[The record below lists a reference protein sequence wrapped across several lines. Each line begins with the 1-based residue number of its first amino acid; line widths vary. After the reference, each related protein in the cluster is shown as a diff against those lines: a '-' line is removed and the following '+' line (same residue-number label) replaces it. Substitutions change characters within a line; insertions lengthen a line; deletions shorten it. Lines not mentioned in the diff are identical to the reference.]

1 VENRKNKSKINKIKV
16 SFYGSQNRKPKT
28 ENRKLKTMLKNDLFL
43 KALKGETVQR
53 PPVWMMRQAGRYLP
67 EFIALRDKYDFFT
80 RCQTPELAAEI
91 TVQPIRRIAP
101 DAAILFSDILVVPQ
115 AMGIEVLMKE
125 NFGPFLPNPI
135 RTIQDVEK
143 VIVPNI
149 QETLGYVMDAIK
161 LTKEMLNDEVPLIG
175 FAGSPW
181 TIFCYAVEGKG
192 SKSFDMAK
200 GFCFSHPEA
209 AHVLLQKI
217 TDTTILYLKEK
228 VKAGV
233 DAVQIFDS
241 WGGMLSPVDYQEFS
255 WKYINQI
262 VEALADDAPVIV
274 FGKGCWFALG
284 EMGKSRASAL
294 GVDWTCS
301 PRNARYLSGGNIT
314 LQGNFDPSRLLSP
327 IPVIKKMVHEMIDE
341 FGKDKYI
348 VNLGHGILPN
358 IPVDHA
364 KAFIDAVKEYRN

>member
-1 VENRKNKSKINKIKV
+1 
-16 SFYGSQNRKPKT
+16 
-28 ENRKLKTMLKNDLFL
+28 MLKNDLFL
-43 KALKGETVQR
+43 RALKGESVER

-67 EFIALRDKYDFFT
+67 EFRALRDKYDFFT

-91 TVQPIRRIAP
+91 TVQPIRIVQP

-125 NFGPFLPNPI
+125 SVGPLIPNPI
-135 RTIQDVEK
+135 RSFADVEK
-143 VIVPNI
+143 VNVPDI
-149 QETLGYVMDAIK
+149 EETLGYVMDAIR
-161 LTKEMLNDEVPLIG
+161 LTKQMLEDEVPLIG

-181 TIFCYAVEGKG
+181 TIFCYVVEGKG
-192 SKSFDMAK
+192 SKSYDTAK
-200 GFCFSHPEA
+200 GFCFSQPEA
-209 AHVLLQKI
+209 AHALLQKI
-217 TDTTILYLKEK
+217 TDTTIAYLKKK
-228 VKAGV
+228 VEAGCNAIQV
-233 DAVQIFDS
+233 FDS
-241 WGGMLSPVDYQEFS
+241 WGGMLSPGDYQEFS

-262 VEALADDAPVIV
+262 VEEISKIAPTIV

-284 EMGKSRASAL
+284 EMAQSKASAL

-301 PRNARYLSGGNIT
+301 ARNARYLTGGNIT
-314 LQGNFDPSRLLSP
+314 LQGNFDPARLLSP
-327 IPVIKKMVHEMIDE
+327 IPTIKKMVHQMIDE

-364 KAFIDAVKEYRN
+364 KAFVEAVKEYGK

>member
-1 VENRKNKSKINKIKV
+1 MI
-16 SFYGSQNRKPKT
+16 
-28 ENRKLKTMLKNDLFL
+28 KNDLFL
-43 KALKGETVQR
+43 RALKGESVER

-67 EFIALRDKYDFFT
+67 EFRAIRDKYDFFT
-80 RCQTPELAAEI
+80 RCRTPELASEI
-91 TVQPIRRIAP
+91 TVQPIRIVKP

-115 AMGIEVLMKE
+115 AMGIEVEMKE
-125 NFGPFLPNPI
+125 SVGPFLPNPI

-143 VIVPNI
+143 VRVPDI
-149 QETLGYVMDAIK
+149 DETLGYVMDAIK
-161 LTKEMLNDEVPLIG
+161 LTKQMLNDEVPLIG

-192 SKSFDMAK
+192 SKSFDTAK
-200 GFCFSHPEA
+200 GFCFSQPEA

-217 TDTTILYLKEK
+217 TDTTIAYLKKK
-228 VKAGV
+228 VEAGCN
-233 DAVQIFDS
+233 AIQIFDS

-262 VEALADDAPVIV
+262 VEEISKVAPTIV

-284 EMGKSRASAL
+284 EMAQSKASAL

-301 PRNARYLSGGNIT
+301 PRNARYLSGGKIT

-327 IPVIKKMVHEMIDE
+327 IPTIKKMVHQMIDE
-341 FGKDKYI
+341 FGKDSYI

-358 IPVDHA
+358 IPVDNA
-364 KAFIDAVKEYRN
+364 KAFVEAVKEYK